1 MVEKTFHELEHEAWS
16 ERACEYD
23 EVFAP
28 VSTQAIS
35 YILDSLGFLGG
46 KCHLDIAC
54 GTGHLVAAA
63 WTRGAI
69 SVGIDFAQPMIEIA
83 RATYPKAGFEVADA
97 TDLPYEDESFD
108 AVTCAFGLLHME
120 NPQAAVNEAFRV
132 LKPGGQFAFTL
143 WFGAEDGNEMKQIVQ
158 TALEEHAVGLSA
170 MPAQRTQ
177 LRDADRHA
185 CLTMTREAGFS
196 VPAFKRLPIVSQT
209 GSADDHFGIIER
221 VSVRTRLIIDRQAP
235 ALRQRIREQI
245 RAEIETRR
253 SNGLISLAW
262 PAMLVVAQKPSGKE
276 VT

>member
-1 MVEKTFHELEHEAWS
+1 MAERTFHELEHEAWS
-16 ERACEYD
+16 ERAGEYD
-23 EVFAP
+23 EAFAP

-35 YILDSLGFLGG
+35 YILDSLGCLNG
-46 KCHLDIAC
+46 KCHLDVAC

-63 WTRGAI
+63 CTRGAN
-69 SVGIDFAQPMIEIA
+69 SMGIDFAQPMIEIA

-108 AVTCAFGLLHME
+108 AVTCAFGLLHMDD
-120 NPQAAVNEAFRV
+120 PQAAVKEAFRV

-143 WFGAEDGNEMKQIVQ
+143 WFGADDGNEMKQIVQ
-158 TALEEHAVGLSA
+158 TALEEHAIDLGSL
-170 MPAQRTQ
+170 PAQWTQ
-177 LRDADRHA
+177 LRDADRHV

-196 VPAFKRLPIVSQT
+196 APAFKRLSIVSQT

-221 VSVRTRLIIDRQAP
+221 VSVRTRMIIDSQAS
-235 ALRQRIREQI
+235 ALRQRICEQI

-262 PAMLVVAQKPSGKE
+262 PAMLVIARKPSRKE
-276 VT
+276 VA